1 MTYYLDYAA
10 TTPLDE
16 RVLEAM
22 LPYFKEVYA
31 NPSSLHDLGQR
42 ARRGVEEAR
51 EQVAYAIG
59 AKPKE
64 IIFTSGATEADNQAI
79 RAVADKYPNGHIVTS
94 DLEHAAVLTT
104 CQTLVQ
110 QGHNVSFLKPNEH
123 GEITADGVRDALR
136 DDTVLVALMK
146 VNNETGVSTDIS
158 AVSEL
163 LKGTNTLLFCDAVQA
178 FGFETLDVNEL
189 GVDLLSLSAHKL
201 YGPKGVGVLYVR
213 EGLELSPLLWGGE
226 QERGLRA
233 GTHNVPAIV
242 GMGAAAQL
250 ATERLGEA
258 QKLAGLRD
266 GFEAKLSGVEGV
278 SVNGGAAK
286 RGPKHSNVQVR
297 GVDGEAL
304 LMNLDALGVCV
315 SAGSA
320 CAAGSLEPSHVLTAM
335 GLPPERAKA
344 SIRFSLGHG
353 VTESFL
359 DEVVTRFTEAVTRCR
374 RFAEF

>member
-16 RVLEAM
+16 RVLETM

-31 NPSSLHDLGQR
+31 NPSSLHALGRR

-51 EQVAYAIG
+51 EHVARALG

-79 RAVADKYPNGHIVTS
+79 RMVASGYPKGHIVTS
-94 DLEHAAVLTT
+94 TLEHAAVLTT
-104 CQTLVQ
+104 CKRLA
-110 QGHNVSFLKPNEH
+110 QGGYEVSFLKPNEH
-123 GEITADGVRDALR
+123 GEITPDAVAKVWRDE
-136 DDTVLVALMK
+136 TVLLALMK
-146 VNNETGVSTDIS
+146 VNNETGVSTDIAAMS
-158 AVSEL
+158 DL
-163 LKGTNTLLFCDAVQA
+163 LEGTNTLLFCDAVQA

-189 GVDLLSLSAHKL
+189 GVDMLSLSGHKVH
-201 YGPKGVGVLYVR
+201 GPKGAGVLYLR
-213 EGLELSPLLWGGE
+213 EELELSPLLWGGE

-242 GMGAAAQL
+242 GMGRAAEL
-250 ATERLGEA
+250 AAERLAEA
-258 QKLAGLRD
+258 EALAGLRD
-266 GFEAKLSGVEGV
+266 EFERKLLKVEGV
-278 SVNGGAAK
+278 SVNGGNAP

-297 GVDGEAL
+297 GVDGESL
-304 LMNLDALGVCV
+304 LMNLDALGICA

-320 CAAGSLEPSHVLTAM
+320 CAAGSLEPSHVLIAM
-335 GLPPERAKA
+335 GLAPERAKA

-353 VTESFL
+353 V
-359 DEVVTRFTEAVTRCR
+359 DEPMLNEVAARFAEAVTRCR
-374 RFAEF
+374 SFA

>member
-16 RVLEAM
+16 RVLDAM
-22 LPYFKEVYA
+22 LPYFKESYA
-31 NPSSLHDLGQR
+31 NPSSLHAIGQR

-51 EQVAYAIG
+51 EQVARAIG

-79 RAVADKYPNGHIVTS
+79 RAVAESNPKGHIITS
-94 DLEHAAVLTT
+94 EIEHAAVLTT
-104 CQTLVQ
+104 CQTLAQ
-110 QGHNVSFLKPNEH
+110 RGYDVSFLKPNQR
-123 GEITADGVRDALR
+123 GEITTDVVREALR
-136 DDTVLVALMK
+136 DETVLVALMK
-146 VNNETGVSTDIS
+146 VNNETGISTDIAAIS
-158 AVSEL
+158 QA
-163 LKGTNTLLFCDAVQA
+163 LKGTNALLFCDAVQA

-189 GVDLLSLSAHKL
+189 DVDLLSLSGHKL

-213 EGLELSPLLWGGE
+213 EPIELSPLLWGGE

-233 GTHNVPAIV
+233 GTHNVPAII

-250 ATERLGEA
+250 ATERLEEA
-258 QKLAGLRD
+258 EALAQLRD
-266 GFEAKLSGVEGV
+266 SFERQLLEVEGV
-278 SVNGGAAK
+278 TVNGGQAP

-304 LMNLDALGVCV
+304 LMNLDALGVCA

-320 CAAGSLEPSHVLTAM
+320 CAAGSLEPSHVLIAM
-335 GLPPERAKA
+335 GLSPEQAKA

-353 VTESFL
+353 VTKAFL
-359 DEVVTRFTEAVTRCR
+359 DEVAV
-374 RFAEF
+374 RFAEAVSRCRSFAES